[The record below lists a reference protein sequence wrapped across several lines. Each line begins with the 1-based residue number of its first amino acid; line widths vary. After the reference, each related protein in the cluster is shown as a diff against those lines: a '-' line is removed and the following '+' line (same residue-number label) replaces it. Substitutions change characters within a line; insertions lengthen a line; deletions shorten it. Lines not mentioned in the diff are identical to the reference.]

1 MRRSPRTI
9 PFTPLNT
16 VDTTNLSLQAF
27 HQYFGAFTA
36 AFPMKSIRTLLT
48 LGLVPFVL
56 AINAQDD
63 PATNGKLNSL
73 LYHIDRMYVDEVDKK
88 KIVDAAIIRMLEELD
103 PHSIYIPK
111 EELEEVNEPLKGNF
125 EGVGIQ
131 FNIIRDTIYVVD
143 AIAGGPSER
152 LGIRSGDRVVAIDGE
167 IVAGVNFKNSDVMK
181 RLRGKKGTKV
191 NVAILRKGEADL
203 LDFTITRDKIPIYSV
218 EASYMASPS
227 VGYIKVSRFSATTMK
242 EFREK
247 MDELKKAGMQDLIL
261 DLQGNGG
268 GYLRTAIEMSDEF
281 LGERKLI
288 VYTEGRNAPREDTY
302 ATSDGR
308 FEKGKLV
315 VLIDEGSASA
325 SEIVSGAVQDWDRG
339 LIIGRRSFGKGLVQR
354 PVMLP
359 DGSAVRLT
367 VSRYYTPSG
376 RSIQKSYEEGVEA
389 YLREKS
395 DRFAKGELTNPDSLH
410 LVDTVRYY
418 TMNKRIVYGG
428 GGVMPDV
435 FVPIDT
441 TQSSAYFGQLVRRG
455 VLNTFALNHVDQNRS
470 SLLATFP
477 DPETYRTRFQVG
489 AKLLEEL
496 VSEAEKEGIERDA
509 EGLARSQALIEL
521 RLKALIA
528 RDLWNTSAYWQMIN
542 ADNPVDRSFQKA
554 IEALSDNTFQR
565 MGMAKY

>member
-1 MRRSPRTI
+1 MDPLRLLPFLLFLTSTI
-9 PFTPLNT
+9 A
-16 VDTTNLSLQAF
+16 V
-27 HQYFGAFTA
+27 
-36 AFPMKSIRTLLT
+36 
-48 LGLVPFVL
+48 
-56 AINAQDD
+56 AQDD
-63 PATNGKLNSL
+63 ASTTGKLNAL
-73 LYHIDRMYVDEVDKK
+73 LYHIERMYVDEVDKQK
-88 KIVDAAIIRMLEELD
+88 LVDAAVVRMLEELD
-103 PHSIYIPK
+103 PHSTYIPK

-143 AIAGGPSER
+143 AISGGPSER
-152 LGIRSGDRVVAIDGE
+152 IGIRAGDRVVTIDGE
-167 IVAGVNFKNSDVMK
+167 TVAGVDFKNSDVMK

-191 NVAILRKGEADL
+191 MVGILRKGEGEL
-203 LDFTITRDKIPIYSV
+203 LDFSITRDKIPIYSV
-218 EASYMASPS
+218 EASYMATPS

-242 EFREK
+242 EFRDK
-247 MDELKKAGMQDLIL
+247 LTELKAAGMQNLIL

-281 LGERKLI
+281 LGERKLV

-302 ATSDGR
+302 ATSQGM

-315 VLIDEGSASA
+315 VLVDEGSASA

-389 YLREKS
+389 YQREKN
-395 DRFAKGELTNPDSLH
+395 DRWKTGELTDPDSLH
-410 LVDTVRYY
+410 AADTVRYY

-428 GGVMPDV
+428 GGIMPDV

-441 TQSSAYFGQLVRRG
+441 TYSSAYFGQLVRRG
-455 VLNTFALNHVDQNRS
+455 ILNTFALSHVDLNRS
-470 SLLATFP
+470 ALLASYP
-477 DPETYRTRFQVG
+477 DPEAFRTKFQVQP
-489 AKLLEEL
+489 EL
-496 VSEAEKEGIERDA
+496 IEALVTDAEKEGVTPDEAGLERS
-509 EGLARSQALIEL
+509 RSLVEL

-542 ADNPVDRSFQKA
+542 AENPVDRSFQRA
-554 IEALSDNTFQR
+554 LESLSDNTFQR
-565 MGMAKY
+565 MGMARY

>member
-1 MRRSPRTI
+1 MNPLRI
-9 PFTPLNT
+9 LPFAVL
-16 VDTTNLSLQAF
+16 LSS
-27 HQYFGAFTA
+27 T
-36 AFPMKSIRTLLT
+36 
-48 LGLVPFVL
+48 FV
-56 AINAQDD
+56 AAQDD
-63 PATNGKLNSL
+63 ASTTGKLSAL
-73 LYHIDRMYVDEVDKK
+73 LYHIERMYVDDVDKQK
-88 KIVDAAIIRMLEELD
+88 LVDAAVVRMLEELD
-103 PHSIYIPK
+103 PHSTYIPK

-143 AIAGGPSER
+143 AISGGPSER
-152 LGIRSGDRVVAIDGE
+152 IGIRAGDRVVTIDGE
-167 IVAGVNFKNSDVMK
+167 TVAGVNFKNSDVMK

-191 NVAILRKGEADL
+191 LVGILRKGESDL
-203 LDFTITRDKIPIYSV
+203 LDFSITRDKIPIYSV
-218 EASYMASPS
+218 EASYMATPT

-247 MDELKKAGMQDLIL
+247 LTELKAAGMQNLIL

-281 LGERKLI
+281 LGERKLV

-302 ATSDGR
+302 ATNQGM

-315 VLIDEGSASA
+315 VLVDEGSASA

-339 LIIGRRSFGKGLVQR
+339 LIVGRRSFGKGLVQR

-389 YLREKS
+389 YQREKTE
-395 DRFAKGELTNPDSLH
+395 RWMKGELTNPDSLH
-410 LVDTVRYY
+410 ASDTVRYY

-428 GGVMPDV
+428 GGIMPDV

-441 TQSSAYFGQLVRRG
+441 TFSSAYFGQLVRRG
-455 VLNTFALNHVDQNRS
+455 VLNTFALNHVDMNRS
-470 SLLATFP
+470 ELLAAYP
-477 DPETYRTRFQVG
+477 DPETFRTKFQVDVELIT
-489 AKLLEEL
+489 AL
-496 VSEAEKEGIERDA
+496 VSEAEKEGVAEDADGLERS
-509 EGLARSQALIEL
+509 RSLVEL

-542 ADNPVDRSFQKA
+542 AENPVDRSFQKA
-554 IEALSDNTFQR
+554 LETLSDNTFQR
-565 MGMAKY
+565 MGMARY